1 MTRRIAAVVF
11 ILVLTPALLCAQET
25 VFTVGVQL
33 AAVHKGPSTGTPI
46 VGLASRGTALP
57 VANNLGSWVKVPWPD
72 APDGVGYVHVTM
84 GKIDLPGARPT
95 TTSTTTT
102 SSRLSPA
109 AATGAT
115 TMPAAG
121 AATMPPAPLPS
132 RPLPSEP
139 TARRGGVSRVVGI
152 GGLVGSP
159 RSIGATA
166 RVWGNKHLGVQFGF
180 TRETMTSDVAA
191 GRVTSM
197 QFEPGVMFVPVDR
210 LTDYVWFRPYVGS
223 VVSLRRQTLSLGAPE
238 GPNASDSAV
247 GLRVFG
253 GSELRF
259 SSLPQFAL
267 SVELGYRRFPG
278 QFAGFEADPVT
289 ASIAGHWYIK

>member
-11 ILVLTPALLCAQET
+11 ILVLTPALLYAQD
-25 VFTVGVQL
+25 VLTVGVL
-33 AAVHKGPSTGTPI
+33 SAPVHKGPSTGTPI
-46 VGLASRGTALP
+46 VGLAPRGTVLP
-57 VANNLGSWVKVPWPD
+57 VTNNLGSWIKVAWPD

-95 TTSTTTT
+95 TTSTTNA
-102 SSRLSPA
+102 SPRLSPA
-109 AATGAT
+109 AATGAA

-139 TARRGGVSRVVGI
+139 SAQRGGVSRVVGI

-197 QFEPGVMFVPVDR
+197 QFEPGVMFVPLDR
-210 LTDYVWFRPYVGS
+210 VTDYVWFRPYVGS
-223 VVSLRRQTLSLGAPE
+223 VVSLRRQTLRVGAPE
-238 GPNASDSAV
+238 GPHASDSAV

-259 SSLPQFAL
+259 SSLPQFAV
-267 SVELGYRRFPG
+267 SVELGYRRFPA